1 MRDYEHCETDRLVE
15 PKWPQAGRIVA
26 AFGLEPDA
34 SLGGC
39 PMTHMDDQLAKHIK
53 EMIRKITRKPT
64 DNQEPPRSP
73 EPTRPDRSYSP
84 APSEPSL

>member
-1 MRDYEHCETDRLVE
+1 MRDYKHCETDRLVE

-26 AFGLEPDA
+26 AFVLEPDA

-73 EPTRPDRSYSP
+73 EPT
-84 APSEPSL
+84 

>member
-1 MRDYEHCETDRLVE
+1 
-15 PKWPQAGRIVA
+15 
-26 AFGLEPDA
+26 
-34 SLGGC
+34 
-39 PMTHMDDQLAKHIK
+39 MTHMDDQLAKHIK

-84 APSEPSL
+84 APYEPSL

>member
-34 SLGGC
+34 SLEGC

-73 EPTRPDRSYSP
+73 EPTRPDRSNSP
-84 APSEPSL
+84 VPFEPSL